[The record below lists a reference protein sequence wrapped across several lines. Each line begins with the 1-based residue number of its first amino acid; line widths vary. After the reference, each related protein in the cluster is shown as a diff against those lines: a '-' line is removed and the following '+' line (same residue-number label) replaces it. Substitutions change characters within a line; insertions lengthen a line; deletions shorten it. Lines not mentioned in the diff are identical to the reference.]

1 MNETTQGHGRKVAAA
16 DPAKSLREI
25 EMPKEFLL
33 TGISARDIE
42 RLVRVEHPDPH
53 SILGAHPYSI
63 HGKKGIVIRA
73 FHPDAIMAEVLIKG
87 RKPLLMQKCHPGG
100 LFASFIPRRRL
111 PLPYRLCFTFVN
123 GDHWESDAPY
133 RFLPTLGDIDLYLAG
148 EGSHHRLY
156 EKLGAHLREMD
167 GVSGVSFAVWAPSAK
182 RVSVVGDF
190 NGWDGRLF
198 PMRGM
203 GASGIWEIF
212 VPGIGPCALYKYEIK
227 TARGDL
233 RIKTDPYA
241 FAMELRPGTASI
253 VWDMGTYEWHDDQWM
268 AARSERNLRQEP
280 MAIYEV
286 HLGSWMRAAEEQN
299 RWLTYRELAP
309 RLIEHLKMFGFTHV
323 ELLPVAEHP
332 LDASWGYQV
341 TGYYAPTSRFGNP
354 DDFKYFVDTCHQHG
368 IGVIIDWVPAH
379 FPKDDWS
386 LRFFDGTALY
396 EHRDPR
402 EGEHSEWGTL
412 IFNFGR
418 HEVRNFLIAN
428 ALFWLDQYHIDG
440 LRVDAVASM
449 LYLDYGRRD
458 GEWIPNRYGG
468 NENLEAIE
476 FFRKLN
482 EAVYG
487 LFPGCFTVAEE
498 STAWSGVT
506 SPAYLGGLGFGF
518 KWDMGWMHDT
528 LLYFGNEP
536 VHRKYHHN
544 NLTFSMIYA
553 YSENFILPFSHDE
566 VVYGKRSLLSKMPG
580 DEWQK
585 FANLRLLLGY
595 MYTHPGKKL
604 LFMGT
609 ELAQWDEWY
618 HEKGLDW
625 HLQSDPMRQGFQRFL
640 KDLGRLYLQHRAL
653 WELDP
658 SPEGFS
664 WIDCNDAETG
674 VVSYIRFAKKNHLV
688 CVLNLTPVPR
698 HGYRIG
704 VPGRHGYRERINSD
718 SAYYGGSNLG
728 NENYIS
734 VEETP
739 FHGFPQSIS
748 LTLPP
753 LACLILCPAA

>member
-1 MNETTQGHGRKVAAA
+1 MSEA
-16 DPAKSLREI
+16 SLLKGIPSEDITKLVSI
-25 EMPKEFLL
+25 EL
-33 TGISARDIE
+33 
-42 RLVRVEHPDPH
+42 PDPH
-53 SILGAHPYSI
+53 SILGVHPYAMKR
-63 HGKKGIVIRA
+63 KKGIVVRA
-73 FHPDAIMAEVLIKG
+73 FHPEAIRAALLVEG
-87 RKPLLMQKCHPGG
+87 RKPVVMKKCHPGG
-100 LFASFIPRRRL
+100 LFAAFIPHRT
-111 PLPYRLCFTFVN
+111 PPFPYRLRFTFAD
-123 GDHWESDAPY
+123 GRHWESDAPY

-148 EGSHHRLY
+148 QGSHQRLY
-156 EKLGAHLREMD
+156 EKIGAHLREMD
-167 GVSGVSFAVWAPSAK
+167 GVAGVSFAVWAPSAK
-182 RVSVVGDF
+182 RVSVVGEF

-198 PMRGM
+198 PMRQM
-203 GASGIWEIF
+203 GASGIWELF
-212 VPGIGPCALYKYEIK
+212 VPGLGPGALYKYEIK

-233 RIKTDPYA
+233 RLKTDPYA
-241 FAMELRPGTASI
+241 FAMEVRPGTASI
-253 VWDMGTYEWHDDQWM
+253 VWDMGAYEWQDRQWM
-268 AARSERNLRQEP
+268 ESRSGVNLRQQP

-286 HLGSWMRAAEEQN
+286 HLGSWMRASDDGN
-299 RWLTYRELAP
+299 RWLTYRELTP
-309 RLIEHLKMFGFTHV
+309 RLIEHVKKFGFTHV

-332 LDASWGYQV
+332 FDASWGYQV

-354 DDFKYFVDTCHQHG
+354 NDFKYFVDICHQHG
-368 IGVIIDWVPAH
+368 IGVIVDWVPAH

-386 LRFFDGTALY
+386 LRLFDGTALY

-402 EGEHSEWGTL
+402 EGEHAEWGTL

-449 LYLDYGRRD
+449 LYLDYGKKD

-468 NENLEAIE
+468 NYNLEAID

-482 EAVYG
+482 ELVYG

-498 STAWSGVT
+498 STDWSGVT

-528 LLYFGNEP
+528 LLYFGKEA

-544 NLTFSMIYA
+544 TLTFSMMYA
-553 YSENFILPFSHDE
+553 YSENFVLPFSHDE

-609 ELAQWDEWY
+609 ELAPWDEWY
-618 HEKGLDW
+618 HAKGLDW
-625 HLQSDPMRQGFQRFL
+625 DLESDPVRRRFQRFMV
-640 KDLGRLYLQHRAL
+640 DLGRLYREHPAL

-658 SPEGFS
+658 VPEGFS
-664 WIDCNDAETG
+664 WIDCNDSNSS
-674 VVSYIRFAKKNHLV
+674 VVSYIRFGEKTHLV

-698 HGYRIG
+698 YGYRIG
-704 VPGRHGYRERINSD
+704 VPGKHGYYERINSD

-728 NENYIS
+728 NENYVGVQDI
-734 VEETP
+734 P
-739 FHGFPQSIS
+739 FHGFTQSIP

-753 LACLILCPAA
+753 LACLILEPGKKGNKVSLNL

>member
-16 DPAKSLREI
+16 DPAKSLLEI
-25 EMPKEFLL
+25 EMSKEFLL
-33 TGISARDIE
+33 TGIPAQDIE

-53 SILGAHPYSI
+53 SILGAHHYSI

-73 FHPDAIMAEVLIKG
+73 FHPDAIKAEVLIKG
-87 RKPLLMQKCHPGG
+87 RKPLLMQKCHQGG

-111 PLPYRLCFTFVN
+111 PLPYRFCFTFVN

-182 RVSVVGDF
+182 RVSVIGDF

-198 PMRGM
+198 PMREM

-212 VPGIGPCALYKYEIK
+212 VPGIGPGALYKYEIK
-227 TARGDL
+227 TAKGDL

-253 VWDMGTYEWHDDQWM
+253 AWDMGAYDWHDDQWM
-268 AARSERNLRQEP
+268 AVRSERNLRQEP

-286 HLGSWMRAAEEQN
+286 HLGSWMRVTEEQN

-386 LRFFDGTALY
+386 LRLFDGTALY

-418 HEVRNFLIAN
+418 YEVRNFLIAN

-528 LLYFGNEP
+528 LLYFDKEP

-585 FANLRLLLGY
+585 YANLRLLLGY

>member
-1 MNETTQGHGRKVAAA
+1 MSEA
-16 DPAKSLREI
+16 SLL
-25 EMPKEFLL
+25 K
-33 TGISARDIE
+33 GISSEDIE

-53 SILGAHPYSI
+53 SILGVHPYAMNRKE
-63 HGKKGIVIRA
+63 GLVVRA
-73 FHPDAIMAEVLIKG
+73 FHPDAMRADLLIKG
-87 RKPLLMQKCHPGG
+87 RKPVVMKECHAGG
-100 LFASFIPRRRL
+100 LFAAFISDRRL
-111 PLPYRLCFTFVN
+111 PLSYRLRFTFADGN
-123 GDHWESDAPY
+123 HWESDAPY
-133 RFLPTLGDIDLYLAG
+133 RFLPTLGEIDLYLAG
-148 EGSHHRLY
+148 QGSHQRLY
-156 EKLGAHLREMD
+156 EKLGAHLREID
-167 GVSGVSFAVWAPSAK
+167 GVAGVSFAVWAPSAK
-182 RVSVVGDF
+182 RVSVVGAF
-190 NGWDGRLF
+190 NRWDGRLF
-198 PMRGM
+198 PMRQM
-203 GASGIWEIF
+203 GASGIWELF
-212 VPGIGPCALYKYEIK
+212 VPGLGPGALYKYEIK
-227 TARGDL
+227 TARREL
-233 RIKTDPYA
+233 RLKTDPYA
-241 FAMELRPGTASI
+241 FAMEVRPGTASI
-253 VWDMGTYEWHDDQWM
+253 VWDMETYEWQDNQWM
-268 AARSERNLRQEP
+268 ASRTGVNLRQQP

-286 HLGSWMRAAEEQN
+286 HLGSWRHTSDQEN
-299 RWLTYRELAP
+299 SWLTYRELAP
-309 RLIEHLKMFGFTHV
+309 KLIEHVKRFGFTHV

-341 TGYYAPTSRFGNP
+341 TGYYAPTSRFGSP

-368 IGVIIDWVPAH
+368 IGVIVDWVPAH

-386 LRFFDGTALY
+386 LRLFDGTALY

-402 EGEHSEWGTL
+402 EGEHAEWGTL

-449 LYLDYGRRD
+449 LYLDYGKKG

-468 NENLEAIE
+468 NHNLQAID

-482 EAVYG
+482 ELVYG

-498 STAWSGVT
+498 STDWSGVT

-528 LLYFGNEP
+528 LLYFGKEP
-536 VHRKYHHN
+536 IHRKYHHN
-544 NLTFSMIYA
+544 TLTFSMMYA
-553 YSENFILPFSHDE
+553 YSENFVLPFSHDE

-585 FANLRLLLGY
+585 FANLRLLLAY

-609 ELAQWDEWY
+609 ELAPWDEWY
-618 HEKGLDW
+618 HARGLDW
-625 HLQSDPMRQGFQRFL
+625 SLQSDPVRRRFQRFME
-640 KDLGRLYLQHRAL
+640 DLGRLYREHPAL

-658 SPEGFS
+658 VPEGFS
-664 WIDCNDAETG
+664 WIDCNDANSS
-674 VVSYIRFAKKNHLV
+674 VVSYVRFAKKTHLV
-688 CVLNLTPVPR
+688 CVLNLTPAPR

-704 VPGRHGYRERINSD
+704 VPGKHGYYERINSD

-728 NENYIS
+728 NKNY
-734 VEETP
+734 VEVQDVP
-739 FHGFPQSIS
+739 FHGFTQSIP

-753 LACLILCPAA
+753 LACLILEPGEKRNQGFPSPVSMES